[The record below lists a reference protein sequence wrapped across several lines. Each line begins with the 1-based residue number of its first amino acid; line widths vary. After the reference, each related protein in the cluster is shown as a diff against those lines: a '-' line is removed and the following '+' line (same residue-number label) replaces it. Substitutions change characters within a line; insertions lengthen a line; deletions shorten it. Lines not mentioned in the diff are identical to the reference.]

1 MALVPCRECGKPIS
15 TEAPACPQC
24 GVPEPWRRPTAAV
37 APPAQAPRPPVP
49 APLPPTPR
57 QLTPVDGGR
66 GRLGGILAGVVGFLV
81 LVAIISIGT
90 AGTGEK
96 GGGSPSAT
104 ADAKIRHAD
113 SIQVAALYARRDYLT
128 KEERFLLERMVHHHG
143 FAVSH
148 DSLHASFI
156 TEALDS
162 AAGLLK
168 PGPDGAGDFHSAEA
182 FLAPAY
188 MITPI
193 TEAQQARREKL
204 VAMAN
209 RQRERADEIRDQ
221 KAQESRAAM
230 IREGARC
237 KPSLQK
243 VKRSVERHPG
253 WEDRVISAIVCGSVF
268 IGMTAE
274 QARAGWGVPSDIN
287 RTTGTFGVHEQWVY
301 GEYGEQGFLYMENG
315 ILTSIQ
321 N

>member
-15 TEAPACPQC
+15 TEAPSCPQC
-24 GVPEPWRRPTAAV
+24 GVPEPWRRSPVAV
-37 APPAQAPRPPVP
+37 APPTQPTRSPVP
-49 APLPPTPR
+49 APLPPAPR
-57 QLTPVDGGR
+57 QLTPTDRGGSS
-66 GRLGGILAGVVGFLV
+66 LGGILAGVVGLLV
-81 LVAIISIGT
+81 LIAVISIAT
-90 AGTGEK
+90 AGSGEA
-96 GGGSPSAT
+96 GSGSPRAT
-104 ADAKIRHAD
+104 PDAKIRLAD
-113 SIQVAALYARRDYLT
+113 SIQVATLYARRDSLS

-148 DSLHASFI
+148 DSLHARFI

-168 PGPDGAGDFHSAEA
+168 PGSNGTGDFHSAEA

-193 TEAQQARREKL
+193 TEAQQARQEKL

-221 KAQESRAAM
+221 EAQESRAAM
-230 IREGARC
+230 IREGTRC

-243 VKRSVERHPG
+243 VKRSIERHPA
-253 WEDRVISAIVCGSVF
+253 WDDRVIQAIVCGRVF

-274 QARAGWGVPSDIN
+274 QARAGWGAPDDIN
-287 RTTGTFGVHEQWVY
+287 RSVYSFGVHEQWVY
-301 GEYGEQGFLYMENG
+301 GEYGSGYLYLEDG
-315 ILTSIQ
+315 IVTSIQ